1 LTPYIVIEGGKTSMA
16 KETNLEMKVGL
27 FVVTAF
33 IALTVFIFSI
43 SDFSAF
49 EEGRKLKVVFQFAN
63 GLKKS
68 APVRFA
74 GVDAG
79 IVKDITIFFD
89 RKEAKTKVA
98 VECWLKKG
106 VEIPVDS
113 QVTINQLGLLGEK
126 YIEVMPG
133 LDTENFL
140 DDGDQMVGKDPI
152 AVEKITEMISD
163 IAKKAES
170 SLDGFNKVV
179 LNEKNQQSVEKT
191 LEGLSLIVDNVKEGK
206 GTVGKLFYDES
217 IFNNLNDFTTDLKAN
232 PWKLLYR
239 PKSNPVEKP

>member
-1 LTPYIVIEGGKTSMA
+1 
-16 KETNLEMKVGL
+16 MKVGL
-27 FVVTAF
+27 FVFTAF

-49 EEGRKLKVVFQFAN
+49 EEGRKLRVVFQFAN

-68 APVRFA
+68 SPVRFA

-89 RKEAKTKVA
+89 RKDAKTKVA

-106 VEIPVDS
+106 VEIPFDS

-126 YIEVMPG
+126 YIEIVPG
-133 LDTENFL
+133 MDTENFL
-140 DDGDQMVGKDPI
+140 DDNDQIIGKDPI
-152 AVEKITEMISD
+152 AVEKLTEMISD
-163 IAKKAES
+163 IAQKAGS

-179 LNEKNQQSVEKT
+179 LSEKNQKSVENT
-191 LEGLSLIVDNVKEGK
+191 LEGLSLIMDNVKEGK
-206 GTVGKLFYDES
+206 GTVGKLFYDDS
-217 IFNNLNDFTTDLKAN
+217 IYNNLNDFTSDLKAN

-239 PKSNPVEKP
+239 PKSQATPSAKP